1 MYKTKKEFNK
11 MMTFHIKLETYRD
24 FKDVCEAL
32 DVTMSKV
39 IREGIKEFL
48 KEHEDVLKRVKKG

>member
-11 MMTFHIKLETYRD
+11 MMTFHIKAKTYRQ
-24 FKDVCEAL
+24 FKDVCDVL
-32 DVTMSKV
+32 DVTMSEV